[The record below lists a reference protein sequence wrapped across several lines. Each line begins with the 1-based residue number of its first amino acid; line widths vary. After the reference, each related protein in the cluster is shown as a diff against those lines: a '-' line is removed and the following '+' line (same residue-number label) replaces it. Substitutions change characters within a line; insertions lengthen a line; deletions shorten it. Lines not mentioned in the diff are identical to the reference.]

1 MHAERGC
8 GHFLGVNHAAP
19 YPSTFNKT
27 NSLNGKTVNGIAKS
41 FYMMHYCGSIA
52 FLSRRLQVLLSDS
65 KIRELISSGV
75 LTETRSENLGPVSYD
90 LTTRAFHTRER
101 QSLEKVTL
109 SPGDSTYVSTVEV
122 IKLPKNIAARV
133 LLRNSRI
140 RQGLSL
146 DAPLYFPG
154 HHTRVFFRVTNMSS
168 DQITLS
174 TSDGIAQLVFE
185 TVEGNVEHPYK
196 GIFSDELDYRG
207 LGGYKDIYANEIEM
221 IDKKTD
227 EVRDIEKHMY
237 ANVLALMAIFAA
249 IFTLVNVN
257 VVAAGKC
264 LSQVLV
270 LNLTTVGSFGALVA
284 LITAV
289 VKPKERWARI
299 TPWIVAVA
307 AFAVAILV
315 AIFL

>member
-1 MHAERGC
+1 MEKA
-8 GHFLGVNHAAP
+8 
-19 YPSTFNKT
+19 
-27 NSLNGKTVNGIAKS
+27 NGIAKS
-41 FYMMHYCGSIA
+41 IYMMHYCGSMA
-52 FLSRRLQVLLSDS
+52 FLPRRLQVLLSDS
-65 KIRELISSGV
+65 KIRELISNGV

-185 TVEGNVEHPYK
+185 TVEGDVEHPYE
-196 GIFSDELDYRG
+196 GSFSDELDYRG

-307 AFAVAILV
+307 AFAVAILI

>member
-1 MHAERGC
+1 
-8 GHFLGVNHAAP
+8 
-19 YPSTFNKT
+19 
-27 NSLNGKTVNGIAKS
+27 
-41 FYMMHYCGSIA
+41 
-52 FLSRRLQVLLSDS
+52 
-65 KIRELISSGV
+65 
-75 LTETRSENLGPVSYD
+75 
-90 LTTRAFHTRER
+90 
-101 QSLEKVTL
+101 
-109 SPGDSTYVSTVEV
+109 
-122 IKLPKNIAARV
+122 
-133 LLRNSRI
+133 
-140 RQGLSL
+140 
-146 DAPLYFPG
+146 
-154 HHTRVFFRVTNMSS
+154 
-168 DQITLS
+168 
-174 TSDGIAQLVFE
+174 
-185 TVEGNVEHPYK
+185 
-196 GIFSDELDYRG
+196 
-207 LGGYKDIYANEIEM
+207 M

-249 IFTLVNVN
+249 TTFTLVNVN

-307 AFAVAILV
+307 AFAVAILM

>member
-1 MHAERGC
+1 M
-8 GHFLGVNHAAP
+8 
-19 YPSTFNKT
+19 
-27 NSLNGKTVNGIAKS
+27 
-41 FYMMHYCGSIA
+41 
-52 FLSRRLQVLLSDS
+52 
-65 KIRELISSGV
+65 
-75 LTETRSENLGPVSYD
+75 
-90 LTTRAFHTRER
+90 
-101 QSLEKVTL
+101 
-109 SPGDSTYVSTVEV
+109 
-122 IKLPKNIAARV
+122 
-133 LLRNSRI
+133 
-140 RQGLSL
+140 
-146 DAPLYFPG
+146 
-154 HHTRVFFRVTNMSS
+154 FFRVTNMSS

-196 GIFSDELDYRG
+196 GSFSDELDYRG

-289 VKPKERWARI
+289 VKPRNGGQESHLGLWPSR
-299 TPWIVAVA
+299 
-307 AFAVAILV
+307 LSQ
-315 AIFL
+315 

>member
-1 MHAERGC
+1 M
-8 GHFLGVNHAAP
+8 
-19 YPSTFNKT
+19 
-27 NSLNGKTVNGIAKS
+27 IA
-41 FYMMHYCGSIA
+41 
-52 FLSRRLQVLLSDS
+52 

-122 IKLPKNIAARV
+122 IKLPENIAARV

-174 TSDGIAQLVFE
+174 TSDGIAQLVLKQLKV
-185 TVEGNVEHPYK
+185 TLSTLTKVASPTNSTTGVWV
-196 GIFSDELDYRG
+196 DT
-207 LGGYKDIYANEIEM
+207 
-221 IDKKTD
+221 KTFMQMKL
-227 EVRDIEKHMY
+227 R
-237 ANVLALMAIFAA
+237 
-249 IFTLVNVN
+249 
-257 VVAAGKC
+257 
-264 LSQVLV
+264 
-270 LNLTTVGSFGALVA
+270 
-284 LITAV
+284 
-289 VKPKERWARI
+289 
-299 TPWIVAVA
+299 
-307 AFAVAILV
+307 
-315 AIFL
+315 

>member
-1 MHAERGC
+1 M
-8 GHFLGVNHAAP
+8 
-19 YPSTFNKT
+19 
-27 NSLNGKTVNGIAKS
+27 
-41 FYMMHYCGSIA
+41 
-52 FLSRRLQVLLSDS
+52 LLSDS

-122 IKLPKNIAARV
+122 IKLPENIAARV

-140 RQGLSL
+140 RQGLRL

-196 GIFSDELDYRG
+196 GSFSDELDYRG

-307 AFAVAILV
+307 AFAVAILI